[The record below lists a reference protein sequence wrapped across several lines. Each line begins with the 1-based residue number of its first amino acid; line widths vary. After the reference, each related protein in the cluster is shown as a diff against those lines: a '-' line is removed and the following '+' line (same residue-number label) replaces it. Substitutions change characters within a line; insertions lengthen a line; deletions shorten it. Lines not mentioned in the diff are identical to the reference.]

1 MSPEVLSLVILLVI
15 FAIATTLPINMG
27 VLGFGAA
34 FLLGTLVLG
43 LTVDEILENFPAD
56 LFLTLAG
63 ITYLFGIAQIN
74 GTVDL
79 LIRGAIRL
87 VGGRIAA
94 IPWIMFA
101 VTALLVGIG
110 ALFAVAIVAPIALR
124 FAFRYKIDALLMGM
138 MVVHGALGGA
148 FTPISVYGSFVN
160 GLVGDSGLES
170 SPLALTLG
178 PLLFNAAIGVLI
190 FFLFGGRRLLSARTH
205 DTDATPDAGRRDGTD
220 PARETGDGERTAPAE
235 DREAPDA
242 GAGRGSGGR
251 TGSTATSAAPG
262 VDVAAAPDAP
272 AAPAEQAGR
281 PGRVTVE
288 QVATIVGLLLFAV
301 LTVVWT
307 LDVGFTSILIGVVL
321 ALINPQAT
329 RGAVDKIAWSTVLLI
344 VGVLT
349 YVGVL
354 QAAGTIDYISN
365 AISGLGAPLVAALL
379 ICYLGGVASAFASS
393 VAILGVMI
401 PLAIPFLQQGGIGAV
416 GFIVAL
422 AIASTVVDVSPFST
436 NGALVL
442 ANAQDVDRDRFYRR
456 MLGYAGAV
464 TVLGPFLAWALFV
477 LPGWL

>member
-1 MSPEVLSLVILLVI
+1 MSQEVLSLVILLVI
-15 FAIATTLPINMG
+15 FVIATTLPINMG
-27 VLGFGAA
+27 ALGFGAA

-43 LTVDEILENFPAD
+43 LDVDQILENFPSG

-124 FAFRYKIDALLMGM
+124 FAFRYKINPLLMGM

-160 GLVGDSGLES
+160 RLVGDSGLDS
-170 SPLALTLG
+170 SPLALTVA

-205 DTDATPDAGRRDGTD
+205 HTDEEEGTREAV
-220 PARETGDGERTAPAE
+220 AREAADASPVTSGGSGSGATVTAPAHGVEVVASPE
-235 DREAPDA
+235 DP
-242 GAGRGSGGR
+242 
-251 TGSTATSAAPG
+251 APG
-262 VDVAAAPDAP
+262 
-272 AAPAEQAGR
+272 QAGTPERIR
-281 PGRVTVE
+281 PE
-288 QVATIVGLLLFAV
+288 QIATIAGLLLFAV
-301 LTVVWT
+301 LTVVWA

-321 ALINPQAT
+321 ALMNPQAT

-344 VGVLT
+344 CGVLT

-354 QAAGTIDYISN
+354 QAAGTIDYISA

-401 PLAIPFLQQGGIGAV
+401 PLAIPFLQEGGIGAV

-422 AIASTVVDVSPFST
+422 AIATTVVDVSPFST
-436 NGALVL
+436 NGALIL
-442 ANAQDVDRDRFYRR
+442 ANAQDIDRDRFYRQ
-456 MLGYAGAV
+456 MLAYAGVV
-464 TVLGPFLAWALFV
+464 TVLGPLLAWAVFTV
-477 LPGWL
+477 PGWL

>member
-1 MSPEVLSLVILLVI
+1 MSPEVLSLIVLLVI
-15 FAIATTLPINMG
+15 FVIATALPINMG
-27 VLGFGAA
+27 ALGFGAA

-43 LTVDEILENFPAD
+43 QEVDQILENFPAG

-87 VGGRIAA
+87 VGGRIAL

-124 FAFRYKIDALLMGM
+124 FAFRYKINPLMMGM
-138 MVVHGALGGA
+138 LVVHGALGGA

-160 GLVGDSGLES
+160 GLVSDSGLDN
-170 SPLALTLG
+170 SPIMLTVA
-178 PLLFNAAIGVLI
+178 PLVFNAAIGALV
-190 FFLFGGRRLLSARTH
+190 FFLLGGRQLFAARTHHEVERTDAQEAVGASAVTSGGGGSART
-205 DTDATPDAGRRDGTD
+205 ATARGHGVEAAASPED
-220 PARETGDGERTAPAE
+220 PAPETR
-235 DREAPDA
+235 
-242 GAGRGSGGR
+242 
-251 TGSTATSAAPG
+251 APG
-262 VDVAAAPDAP
+262 EEGT
-272 AAPAEQAGR
+272 AERVR
-281 PGRVTVE
+281 PE
-288 QVATIVGLLLFAV
+288 QLATIVGLLLFAA
-301 LTVVWT
+301 LTIVFT
-307 LDVGFTSILIGVVL
+307 LDVGFTSMLIGVVL
-321 ALINPQAT
+321 ALFNPRAT

-344 VGVLT
+344 CGVLT

-365 AISGLGAPLVAALL
+365 AIAGLGAPLLAALL

-422 AIASTVVDVSPFST
+422 AIATTVVDVSPFST

-442 ANAQDVDRDRFYRR
+442 ANAQDIDRDRFYRQ
-456 MLGYAGAV
+456 MLAYAGV
-464 TVLGPFLAWALFV
+464 VVVLGPLLAWGVFV

>member
-15 FAIATTLPINMG
+15 FVVATVLPINMG
-27 VLGFGAA
+27 ALGFGAA

-43 LTVDEILENFPAD
+43 LDVDQILENFPTG
-56 LFLTLAG
+56 LFLTLVG

-124 FAFRYKIDALLMGM
+124 FAFRYKINPLLMGM

-160 GLVGDSGLES
+160 GLVGDSGLET
-170 SPLALTLG
+170 SPLALTIA
-178 PLLFNAAIGVLI
+178 PLAFNAAIGVLI
-190 FFLFGGRRLLSARTH
+190 FFLLGGRRLLSARTYR
-205 DTDATPDAGRRDGTD
+205 TDDEGGTGEPAAGEAVAAGPVTSGGGGSGGT
-220 PARETGDGERTAPAE
+220 GTAPAHRVE
-235 DREAPDA
+235 V
-242 GAGRGSGGR
+242 
-251 TGSTATSAAPG
+251 AAPPN
-262 VDVAAAPDAP
+262 DPAPGP
-272 AAPAEQAGR
+272 AGTPERVRPEQI
-281 PGRVTVE
+281 VTI
-288 QVATIVGLLLFAV
+288 AGLLLFAV

-307 LDVGFTSILIGVVL
+307 LDVGFTSILIGVGL
-321 ALINPQAT
+321 ALVNPKAT

-349 YVGVL
+349 YVGLL
-354 QAAGTIDYISN
+354 QAAGTIDYISE
-365 AISGLGAPLVAALL
+365 AISGLGAPLIAALL

-422 AIASTVVDVSPFST
+422 AIATTVVDVSPFST

-442 ANAQDVDRDRFYRR
+442 ANAQDIDRDGFYRQ
-456 MLGYAGAV
+456 MLAYAGVV
-464 TVLGPFLAWALFV
+464 TALGPLLAWAVFV
-477 LPGWL
+477 VPDWL

>member
-15 FAIATTLPINMG
+15 FLIATVLPINMG
-27 VLGFGAA
+27 ALGFGAA

-43 LTVDEILENFPAD
+43 LEVDAILEGFPAG

-124 FAFRYKIDALLMGM
+124 FAFRYKINPLMMGM

-160 GLVGDSGLES
+160 GLVGDSGLENS
-170 SPLALTLG
+170 PILLAVAPLA
-178 PLLFNAAIGVLI
+178 FNAVIAVIV
-190 FFLFGGRRLLSARTH
+190 FVLFGGRQLMSARTH
-205 DTDATPDAGRRDGTD
+205 HVADEPAAREAVAASAVTGGGSGTAATVPARDHGTDAAATPAG
-220 PARETGDGERTAPAE
+220 P
-235 DREAPDA
+235 APD
-242 GAGRGSGGR
+242 R
-251 TGSTATSAAPG
+251 SAEPG
-262 VDVAAAPDAP
+262 PD
-272 AAPAEQAGR
+272 QAGGPQKIR
-281 PGRVTVE
+281 LD

-301 LTVVWT
+301 LTVVFT

-321 ALINPQAT
+321 ALFSPKAT
-329 RGAVDKIAWSTVLLI
+329 KGAVDKIAWSTVLLI
-344 VGVLT
+344 CGVLT

-354 QAAGTIDYISN
+354 QAAGTIDYISA
-365 AISGLGAPLVAALL
+365 AIAGLGAPLLAALL

-422 AIASTVVDVSPFST
+422 AIATTVVDVSPFST
-436 NGALVL
+436 NGALIL
-442 ANAQDVDRDRFYRR
+442 ANAQDIDRDRFYKQ
-456 MLGYAGAV
+456 MLAYAAV
-464 TVLGPFLAWALFV
+464 VVVFGPLLAWGVFV

>member
-1 MSPEVLSLVILLVI
+1 MSPEVVSLLVLLVILV
-15 FAIATTLPINMG
+15 IATVLPINMG
-27 VLGFGAA
+27 ALGFGAA

-43 LTVDEILENFPAD
+43 MSVDEILAGFPAG

-63 ITYLFGIAQIN
+63 ITYLFAIAQIN

-124 FAFRYKIDALLMGM
+124 FAFRYKINALMMGM

-160 GLVGDSGLES
+160 GLVSDSGLES
-170 SPLALTLG
+170 SPIMLTVAPLA
-178 PLLFNAAIGVLI
+178 FNAAIGALI
-190 FFLFGGRRLLSARTH
+190 FFLLGGRQLLAARTH
-205 DTDATPDAGRRDGTD
+205 HHDEAVEREAVEREAVEASAVTGGGPGSAG
-220 PARETGDGERTAPAE
+220 TAPA
-235 DREAPDA
+235 
-242 GAGRGSGGR
+242 RGH
-251 TGSTATSAAPG
+251 G
-262 VDVAAAPDAP
+262 VQAAASPEDPAPEARTPAGETDAP
-272 AAPAEQAGR
+272 QR
-281 PGRVTVE
+281 IRVE
-288 QVATIVGLLLFAV
+288 QVATIVGLLVFAV
-301 LTVVWT
+301 LTVVWA
-307 LDVGFTSILIGVVL
+307 LDVGFTSILIGVLL
-321 ALINPQAT
+321 ALIHPKAT
-329 RGAVDKIAWSTVLLI
+329 KGAVDKIAWSTVLLI
-344 VGVLT
+344 AGVLT

-354 QAAGTIDYISN
+354 EAAGTIDYISN
-365 AISGLGAPLVAALL
+365 AIAGLGAPLLAALL
-379 ICYLGGVASAFASS
+379 ICYLGGIASAFASS

-422 AIASTVVDVSPFST
+422 AIATTVVDVSPFST

-442 ANAQDVDRDRFYRR
+442 ANAQDIDRDRFYRQ
-456 MLGYAGAV
+456 MLAYAGIV
-464 TVLGPFLAWALFV
+464 VVLGPLLAWAVFV

>member
-15 FAIATTLPINMG
+15 FVVATVLPINMG
-27 VLGFGAA
+27 ALGFGAA

-43 LTVDEILENFPAD
+43 LDVDQILENFPTG
-56 LFLTLAG
+56 LFLTLVG

-124 FAFRYKIDALLMGM
+124 FAFRYKINPLLMGM

-160 GLVGDSGLES
+160 GLVGDSGLET
-170 SPLALTLG
+170 SPLALTIA
-178 PLLFNAAIGVLI
+178 PLAFNAAIGVLI
-190 FFLFGGRRLLSARTH
+190 FFLLGGRRLLSARTYR
-205 DTDATPDAGRRDGTD
+205 TDDEDGTGE
-220 PARETGDGERTAPAE
+220 PAAGEAVAAGPVTSGGGGSGGTDTAPAHRVE
-235 DREAPDA
+235 V
-242 GAGRGSGGR
+242 
-251 TGSTATSAAPG
+251 AAPPN
-262 VDVAAAPDAP
+262 DPAPGP
-272 AAPAEQAGR
+272 AGTPERVRPEQI
-281 PGRVTVE
+281 VTI
-288 QVATIVGLLLFAV
+288 AGLLLFAV

-307 LDVGFTSILIGVVL
+307 LDVGFTSILIGVGL
-321 ALINPQAT
+321 ALVNPKAT

-354 QAAGTIDYISN
+354 QAAGTIDYISA
-365 AISGLGAPLVAALL
+365 AIAGLGAPLIAALL

-422 AIASTVVDVSPFST
+422 AIATTVVDVSPFST

-442 ANAQDVDRDRFYRR
+442 ANAQDIDRDGFYRQ
-456 MLGYAGAV
+456 MLAYAGVV
-464 TVLGPFLAWALFV
+464 TVLGPLLAWAVFV
-477 LPGWL
+477 VPDWL

>member
-1 MSPEVLSLVILLVI
+1 MTMSPEVVSLLILLVI
-15 FAIATTLPINMG
+15 LVIATVLPINMG
-27 VLGFGAA
+27 ALGFGAA

-43 LTVDEILENFPAD
+43 LSVDEILANFPAG

-63 ITYLFGIAQIN
+63 ITYLFAIAQIN

-124 FAFRYKIDALLMGM
+124 FAFRYKINPLMMGM

-160 GLVGDSGLES
+160 GLVSDSGLDNS
-170 SPLALTLG
+170 PIMLTVAPLA
-178 PLLFNAAIGVLI
+178 FNAAIGALV
-190 FFLFGGRRLLSARTH
+190 FFLLGGSKLLSARTH
-205 DTDATPDAGRRDGTD
+205 HHVDDESIAGEAVSASAVTSGGPGSAGTATARGHGVQAAASPED
-220 PARETGDGERTAPAE
+220 PAPE
-235 DREAPDA
+235 A
-242 GAGRGSGGR
+242 GAPEEAGTRER
-251 TGSTATSAAPG
+251 IRP
-262 VDVAAAPDAP
+262 
-272 AAPAEQAGR
+272 EQI
-281 PGRVTVE
+281 
-288 QVATIVGLLLFAV
+288 ATIVGLLVFAV

-307 LDVGFTSILIGVVL
+307 LDVGFTSILIGVLL
-321 ALINPQAT
+321 ALVNPKAT
-329 RGAVDKIAWSTVLLI
+329 KGAVDKIAWSTVLLI
-344 VGVLT
+344 AGVLT

-354 QAAGTIDYISN
+354 EEAGTIDYISD
-365 AISGLGAPLVAALL
+365 AIAGLGAPLLAALL
-379 ICYLGGVASAFASS
+379 ICYLGGIASAFASS

-422 AIASTVVDVSPFST
+422 AIATTVVDVSPFST

-442 ANAQDVDRDRFYRR
+442 ANAQDIDRDRFYRQ
-456 MLGYAGAV
+456 MLAYAAV
-464 TVLGPFLAWALFV
+464 VVVLGPLLAWGVFV

>member
-1 MSPEVLSLVILLVI
+1 MSPEVVSLLILLVI
-15 FAIATTLPINMG
+15 LVIATVLPINMG
-27 VLGFGAA
+27 ALGFGAA

-43 LTVDEILENFPAD
+43 LSVDEILANFPAG

-63 ITYLFGIAQIN
+63 ITYLFAIAQIN

-124 FAFRYKIDALLMGM
+124 FAFRYKINPLMMGM

-160 GLVGDSGLES
+160 GLVSDSGLDNS
-170 SPLALTLG
+170 PIMLTVAPLA
-178 PLLFNAAIGVLI
+178 FNAAIGALL
-190 FFLFGGRRLLSARTH
+190 FFLLGGTKLLSARTH
-205 DTDATPDAGRRDGTD
+205 HHDDDEAIAGEAVSAGAVTGGEPASAGTATARGHGVQAAASPED
-220 PARETGDGERTAPAE
+220 PAPEERSPEEAGTRERIRPEQI
-235 DREAPDA
+235 
-242 GAGRGSGGR
+242 
-251 TGSTATSAAPG
+251 AT
-262 VDVAAAPDAP
+262 V
-272 AAPAEQAGR
+272 
-281 PGRVTVE
+281 
-288 QVATIVGLLLFAV
+288 VGLLVFAV

-307 LDVGFTSILIGVVL
+307 LDVGFTSIIIGVLL
-321 ALINPQAT
+321 ALVNPKAT
-329 RGAVDKIAWSTVLLI
+329 KGAVDKIAWSTVLLI
-344 VGVLT
+344 AGVLT

-354 QAAGTIDYISN
+354 EEAGTIDYISD
-365 AISGLGAPLVAALL
+365 AIAGLGAPLLAALL
-379 ICYLGGVASAFASS
+379 ICYLGGIASAFASS

-422 AIASTVVDVSPFST
+422 AIATTVVDVSPFST

-442 ANAQDVDRDRFYRR
+442 ANAQDIDRDRFYRQ
-456 MLGYAGAV
+456 MLAYAAV
-464 TVLGPFLAWALFV
+464 VVVLGPLLAWGVFV

>member
-1 MSPEVLSLVILLVI
+1 MSPQVLSLVILVI
-15 FAIATTLPINMG
+15 MFVIATVLPINMG
-27 VLGFGAA
+27 ALGFVAA
-34 FLLGTLVLG
+34 FLFGTLVLD
-43 LTVDEILENFPAD
+43 LKVDQILENFPAG

-79 LIRGAIRL
+79 LIRGAVRL

-124 FAFRYKIDALLMGM
+124 FAFRHKINPLLMGM

-160 GLVGDSGLES
+160 RLVGRSGLES
-170 SPLALTLG
+170 SPITLTVA
-178 PLLFNAAIGVLI
+178 PLVFNAAIGVLI
-190 FFLFGGRRLLSARTH
+190 FFLFGGRRLLSARVG
-205 DTDATPDAGRRDGTD
+205 DAVAEERAREAVAASAVTSGESGSGATATARSHGVDAAASPED
-220 PARETGDGERTAPAE
+220 PAPGHAGTPERV
-235 DREAPDA
+235 RPD
-242 GAGRGSGGR
+242 
-251 TGSTATSAAPG
+251 
-262 VDVAAAPDAP
+262 
-272 AAPAEQAGR
+272 QI
-281 PGRVTVE
+281 
-288 QVATIVGLLLFAV
+288 ATIVGLVVFAV
-301 LTVVWT
+301 LTVGFK
-307 LDVGFTSILIGVVL
+307 LDVGFTSILVGVVL
-321 ALINPQAT
+321 ALLAPKAT
-329 RGAVDKIAWSTVLLI
+329 KGAVDKIAWSTVLLI
-344 VGVLT
+344 AGVLT

-354 QAAGTIDYISN
+354 QEAGTIDYISG
-365 AISGLGAPLVAALL
+365 AISGLGAPLIAALL
-379 ICYLGGVASAFASS
+379 ICYLGGIASAFASS

-422 AIASTVVDVSPFST
+422 AIATTVVDVSPFST

-442 ANAQDVDRDRFYRR
+442 ANAQDIDRDRFYRQ
-456 MLGYAGAV
+456 LLAYAGIV
-464 TVLGPFLAWALFV
+464 VVLGPLLAWAVFV

>member
-1 MSPEVLSLVILLVI
+1 MSPEVVSLLILLVI
-15 FAIATTLPINMG
+15 LVIATVLPINMG
-27 VLGFGAA
+27 ALGFAAA

-43 LTVDEILENFPAD
+43 LSIDEILAGFPAG

-79 LIRGAIRL
+79 LIRGAIRM

-124 FAFRYKIDALLMGM
+124 FAFRHKINPLLMGM

-160 GLVGDSGLES
+160 GLVGDSGLDN
-170 SPLALTLG
+170 SPLMLTVA
-178 PLLFNAAIGVLI
+178 PLAFNAAIGALLFFVL
-190 FFLFGGRRLLSARTH
+190 GGRQLMSARTH
-205 DTDATPDAGRRDGTD
+205 DREEEPVAREAVAASPVTSGGPGSAGTATAKGHGVQAAASPED
-220 PARETGDGERTAPAE
+220 PAPEVRAREEEADT
-235 DREAPDA
+235 REPI
-242 GAGRGSGGR
+242 RF
-251 TGSTATSAAPG
+251 
-262 VDVAAAPDAP
+262 
-272 AAPAEQAGR
+272 
-281 PGRVTVE
+281 E
-288 QVATIVGLLLFAV
+288 QVATIVGLLVFAV
-301 LTVVWT
+301 LTSAFA
-307 LDVGFTSILIGVVL
+307 LDVGFTSILIGVLL
-321 ALINPQAT
+321 ALIRPKAT
-329 RGAVDKIAWSTVLLI
+329 KGAVDKIAWSTVLLI
-344 VGVLT
+344 AGVLT
-349 YVGVL
+349 YVSVL
-354 QAAGTIDYISN
+354 EAAGTIEWISA
-365 AISGLGAPLVAALL
+365 AIAGRGAPLLAALL
-379 ICYLGGVASAFASS
+379 ICYLGAVVSAFASS

-422 AIASTVVDVSPFST
+422 AIATTVVDVSPFST

-442 ANAQDVDRDRFYRR
+442 ANAQDIDRDRFYRQ
-456 MLGYAGAV
+456 LLAYAGIV
-464 TVLGPFLAWALFV
+464 VLLGPLLAWGVFV

>member
-1 MSPEVLSLVILLVI
+1 MSPEVVSLLILLVI
-15 FAIATTLPINMG
+15 LVIATVLPINMG
-27 VLGFGAA
+27 ALGFGAA

-43 LTVDEILENFPAD
+43 LSVDEILAGFPAG

-79 LIRGAIRL
+79 LIRGAIRM

-124 FAFRYKIDALLMGM
+124 FAFRHKINPLLMGM

-160 GLVGDSGLES
+160 RLVGDSGLDS
-170 SPLALTLG
+170 SPIALTVA
-178 PLLFNAAIGVLI
+178 PLVFNAAIGALLFFVL
-190 FFLFGGRRLLSARTH
+190 GGRTLLSARTH
-205 DTDATPDAGRRDGTD
+205 HHEDESVAREAVAASPVTRGGPGSAGTATATGHGVQAAASSED
-220 PARETGDGERTAPAE
+220 PAPEVRTREEESDT
-235 DREAPDA
+235 REPV
-242 GAGRGSGGR
+242 RF
-251 TGSTATSAAPG
+251 
-262 VDVAAAPDAP
+262 
-272 AAPAEQAGR
+272 EQI
-281 PGRVTVE
+281 
-288 QVATIVGLLLFAV
+288 ATIVGLLAFAV
-301 LTVVWT
+301 LTSAFK
-307 LDVGFTSILIGVVL
+307 LDVGFTSILIGVLL
-321 ALINPQAT
+321 ALVNPKAT
-329 RGAVDKIAWSTVLLI
+329 KGAVDKIAWSTVLLI
-344 VGVLT
+344 AGVLT
-349 YVGVL
+349 YVSVL
-354 QAAGTIDYISN
+354 EAAGTIDYVSD
-365 AISGLGAPLVAALL
+365 AIAGLGAPLLAALL

-422 AIASTVVDVSPFST
+422 AIATTVVDVSPFST

-442 ANAQDVDRDRFYRR
+442 ANAQDIDRDRFYRQ
-456 MLGYAGAV
+456 LLAYAGV
-464 TVLGPFLAWALFV
+464 VVVLGPLLAWAVFV

>member
-15 FAIATTLPINMG
+15 FVIATAFPINMG
-27 VLGFGAA
+27 ALGFGAA

-43 LTVDEILENFPAD
+43 LDADQILENFPAG
-56 LFLTLAG
+56 LFLTLVG
-63 ITYLFGIAQIN
+63 ITYLFGVAQIN

-94 IPWIMFA
+94 VPWIMFA

-124 FAFRYKIDALLMGM
+124 FAFRYKINPLLMGM

-160 GLVGDSGLES
+160 SLVGDSGLES
-170 SPLALTLG
+170 SPLALTIA
-178 PLLFNAAIGVLI
+178 PLVFNASIGVLI
-190 FFLFGGRRLLSARTH
+190 FFLFGGRQLLSARTH
-205 DTDATPDAGRRDGTD
+205 HTDDEEGRRE
-220 PARETGDGERTAPAE
+220 AAPH
-235 DREAPDA
+235 EAVAA
-242 GAGRGSGGR
+242 GPVRSGGGGSGG
-251 TGSTATSAAPG
+251 TATAPSYGVGVAGPADDPAPG
-262 VDVAAAPDAP
+262 QAATSERIRP
-272 AAPAEQAGR
+272 EQI
-281 PGRVTVE
+281 
-288 QVATIVGLLLFAV
+288 ATIAGLLLFAV
-301 LTVVWT
+301 LTVVWA
-307 LDVGFTSILIGVVL
+307 LDVGFTSILIGVAL
-321 ALINPQAT
+321 ALINPRAT

-354 QAAGTIDYISN
+354 QEAGTIDYIST
-365 AISGLGAPLVAALL
+365 AISGLGAPLIAALL

-401 PLAIPFLQQGGIGAV
+401 PLAIPFLQEGGIGAV

-422 AIASTVVDVSPFST
+422 AIATTVVDVSPFST
-436 NGALVL
+436 NGALIL
-442 ANAQDVDRDRFYRR
+442 ANAQDIDRDRFYRR
-456 MLGYAGAV
+456 MLAYAGVV
-464 TVLGPFLAWALFV
+464 TVVGPLLAWAVFV

>member
-15 FAIATTLPINMG
+15 FVIATTLPINMG
-27 VLGFGAA
+27 ALGFGAA

-43 LTVDEILENFPAD
+43 LDVDQILENFPSG

-124 FAFRYKIDALLMGM
+124 FAFRYRINALLMGM

-160 GLVGDSGLES
+160 RLVGDSGLES
-170 SPLALTLG
+170 SPLALTLA

-190 FFLFGGRRLLSARTH
+190 FFLFGGRQLLSARTH
-205 DTDATPDAGRRDGTD
+205 HTDEEEGTREAV
-220 PARETGDGERTAPAE
+220 AREAADASPVTSGGSGSGGTVTAPAHGVEVVASSE
-235 DREAPDA
+235 DP
-242 GAGRGSGGR
+242 
-251 TGSTATSAAPG
+251 APG
-262 VDVAAAPDAP
+262 
-272 AAPAEQAGR
+272 QAGTPERIR
-281 PGRVTVE
+281 PE
-288 QVATIVGLLLFAV
+288 QIATIAGLLLFAV
-301 LTVVWT
+301 LTVVWA

-344 VGVLT
+344 CGVLT

-354 QAAGTIDYISN
+354 QEAGTIDYISG
-365 AISGLGAPLVAALL
+365 AISGLGAPLIAALL

-401 PLAIPFLQQGGIGAV
+401 PLAIPFLQEGGIGAV

-422 AIASTVVDVSPFST
+422 AIATTVVDVSPFST
-436 NGALVL
+436 NGALIL
-442 ANAQDVDRDRFYRR
+442 ANAQDIDRDRFYRQ
-456 MLGYAGAV
+456 MLGYAGVV
-464 TVLGPFLAWALFV
+464 TVLGPLLAWAVFTA
-477 LPGWL
+477 PGWL

>member
-1 MSPEVLSLVILLVI
+1 MSPEVLSLIVLLVM
-15 FAIATTLPINMG
+15 FVIATTLPVNMG

-34 FLLGTLVLG
+34 FLLGTLALD
-43 LTVDEILENFPAD
+43 LSTDEILAGFPAD

-124 FAFRYKIDALLMGM
+124 FAFRYKINPLLMGM

-148 FTPISVYGSFVN
+148 FTPTSVYGSFVN
-160 GLVGDSGLES
+160 QLVGDSGLDS
-170 SPLALTLG
+170 SPAALTVA
-178 PLLFNAAIGVLI
+178 PLAFNAAIGAVV
-190 FFLFGGRRLLSARTH
+190 FAVFGGRQLLSVRTQ
-205 DTDATPDAGRRDGTD
+205 DVAGQ
-220 PARETGDGERTAPAE
+220 PAAREAVEASAVTSGGGGSAGTAPARDHGVQAAASPE
-235 DREAPDA
+235 DP
-242 GAGRGSGGR
+242 
-251 TGSTATSAAPG
+251 APG
-262 VDVAAAPDAP
+262 H
-272 AAPAEQAGR
+272 EGR
-281 PGRVTVE
+281 PERVRPE
-288 QVATIVGLLLFAV
+288 QLVTIVALLAFAV
-301 LTVVWT
+301 LTAGFD
-307 LDVGFTSILIGVVL
+307 LDVGFTSILLGALL
-321 ALINPQAT
+321 ALVSPRAT
-329 RGAVDKIAWSTVLLI
+329 KGAVDKIAWSTVLLI

-354 QAAGTIDYISN
+354 QEAGTIEYISD
-365 AISGLGAPLVAALL
+365 AIAGLGAPLLAALL

-422 AIASTVVDVSPFST
+422 AIATTVVDVSPFST

-442 ANAQDVDRDRFYRR
+442 ANAQDVDRDRFYRQ
-456 MLGYAGAV
+456 MLGYSAV
-464 TVLGPFLAWALFV
+464 VVVLGPLLAWAVFV

>member
-1 MSPEVLSLVILLVI
+1 MSPEVVSLLILLVI
-15 FAIATTLPINMG
+15 LVIATVLPINMG
-27 VLGFGAA
+27 ALGFAAA

-43 LTVDEILENFPAD
+43 LSVDEILAGFPAG

-79 LIRGAIRL
+79 LIRGAIRA
-87 VGGRIAA
+87 VGGRIPA

-124 FAFRYKIDALLMGM
+124 FAFRHKINPLLMGM

-160 GLVGDSGLES
+160 GLVGDSGLDN
-170 SPLALTLG
+170 SPLMLTVA
-178 PLLFNAAIGVLI
+178 PLAFNAAIGALLFVVL
-190 FFLFGGRRLLSARTH
+190 GGRQLLSARTH
-205 DTDATPDAGRRDGTD
+205 HQEDESA
-220 PARETGDGERTAPAE
+220 AREAVAASPVTSGGP
-235 DREAPDA
+235 
-242 GAGRGSGGR
+242 GSGG
-251 TGSTATSAAPG
+251 TATARGHG
-262 VDVAAAPDAP
+262 VQAAASPEDPAP
-272 AAPAEQAGR
+272 EVRAREEADTREPVR
-281 PGRVTVE
+281 FE
-288 QVATIVGLLLFAV
+288 QVATIVGLLVFAV
-301 LTVVWT
+301 LTSAFA
-307 LDVGFTSILIGVVL
+307 LDVGFTSILIGVLL
-321 ALINPQAT
+321 ALISPKAT
-329 RGAVDKIAWSTVLLI
+329 KGAVDKIAWSTVLLI
-344 VGVLT
+344 AGVLT
-349 YVGVL
+349 YVSVL
-354 QAAGTIDYISN
+354 EAAGTIEWIS
-365 AISGLGAPLVAALL
+365 AGIAGLGAPLLAALL

-422 AIASTVVDVSPFST
+422 AIATTVVDVSPFST

-442 ANAQDVDRDRFYRR
+442 ANAQDIDRDRFYRQ
-456 MLGYAGAV
+456 LLAYAGV
-464 TVLGPFLAWALFV
+464 VVVLGPLLAWAVFV

>member
-1 MSPEVLSLVILLVI
+1 MSPEVVSLLILLVI
-15 FAIATTLPINMG
+15 LVIATVLPINMG
-27 VLGFGAA
+27 ALGFGAA

-43 LTVDEILENFPAD
+43 LDVDQILENFPAG

-124 FAFRYKIDALLMGM
+124 FAFRYKINALMMGM

-160 GLVGDSGLES
+160 GLVSDSGLDNS
-170 SPLALTLG
+170 PIMLTVAPLA
-178 PLLFNAAIGVLI
+178 FNAVIGALV
-190 FFLFGGRRLLSARTH
+190 FFLLGGRQLLSARTH
-205 DTDATPDAGRRDGTD
+205 HHDEQVEREAVSASAVTGGGPETAGTATARGHGVQAAASPED
-220 PARETGDGERTAPAE
+220 PAPEVPSPEEAADVRERVRP
-235 DREAPDA
+235 
-242 GAGRGSGGR
+242 
-251 TGSTATSAAPG
+251 
-262 VDVAAAPDAP
+262 
-272 AAPAEQAGR
+272 EQI
-281 PGRVTVE
+281 
-288 QVATIVGLLLFAV
+288 ATIVGLMVFAV
-301 LTVVWT
+301 LTVVFT
-307 LDVGFTSILIGVVL
+307 LDVGFTSILIGVLL

-329 RGAVDKIAWSTVLLI
+329 KGAVDKIAWSTVLLI
-344 VGVLT
+344 AGVLT

-354 QAAGTIDYISN
+354 EAAGTIDYISN
-365 AISGLGAPLVAALL
+365 AIAGLGAPLLAALL

-422 AIASTVVDVSPFST
+422 AIATTVVDVSPFST
-436 NGALVL
+436 NGALIL
-442 ANAQDVDRDRFYRR
+442 ANAQDIDRDRFYRQ
-456 MLGYAGAV
+456 MLGYAAV
-464 TVLGPFLAWALFV
+464 VVVLGPLLAWAVFV